1 MADGLGLE
9 VRFKRSGERKAV
21 ATKALAR
28 KSGAEASVN
37 KFERRRES
45 IVQAAIGPLNEHGIR
60 GMTFAHV
67 AAKLD
72 VVPTAVGYYF
82 RRKEDLAAACFLGGI
97 HKLEQLGERALAYDG
112 ARARLRAFIQEFFEF
127 RRRVAIGMEEE
138 IAWFQDVRTIQDPTV
153 NQAYIDMFRKVRGI
167 FSTPDAGP
175 LERVDRN
182 ARTHLILSQFYWA
195 VHWLK
200 QYNPED
206 YRRMADRVCDIFD
219 RGMAS
224 ATTVWKPLALERQS
238 SWADADGEVSR
249 EAFLRVAT
257 GLINDEGY
265 LGASVQKI
273 CAQLGVTKGSFYHH
287 NETKDDLVVQCF
299 ERTWKIMREIQAA
312 VDEHTDTGFDNLV
325 AFAAHLVS
333 GQVSGQRTL
342 LRTSALSAVPQEMR
356 PRLLAGFDRT
366 SSRLASV
373 VSDGIADGS
382 IRPVDAQA
390 GAQVINGSINAAS
403 ELQNWAPGVT
413 AANAADIYLKP
424 LFLGLFAPPHGAS
437 S

>member
-1 MADGLGLE
+1 LA
-9 VRFKRSGERKAV
+9 
-21 ATKALAR
+21 KALAR
-28 KSGAEASVN
+28 KSTAELGVN
-37 KFERRRES
+37 KFERRRDS
-45 IVQAAIGPLNEHGIR
+45 IVQAAIGPLNQHGIR

-97 HKLEQLGERALAYDG
+97 HKLGQLGERALQYEG
-112 ARARLRAFIQEFFEF
+112 ARPRLRAFVHEFFEF
-127 RRRVAIGMEEE
+127 RRQVATGEAEE

-153 NQAYIDMFRKVRGI
+153 NQAYIDMFRRVRTI
-167 FSTPDAGP
+167 FTTPDAGP

-206 YRRMADRVCDIFD
+206 YLRMADRVSDIFEG
-219 RGMAS
+219 GMAS
-224 ATTVWKPLALERQS
+224 ASTAWKPLTFEPRS
-238 SWADADGEVSR
+238 SWTDADSEVSR

-257 GLINDEGY
+257 RLINDEGY

-312 VDEHTDTGFDNLV
+312 VDEHTETGFYNLV
-325 AFAAHLVS
+325 AFASHLVS
-333 GQVSGQRTL
+333 GQVSGQRIL

-356 PRLLAGFDRT
+356 PKLLAGFDRT

-390 GAQVINGSINAAS
+390 CAQVINGSINAAS
-403 ELQNWAPGVT
+403 ELHHWAPGVT
-413 AANAADIYLKP
+413 PANATDIYLRP
-424 LFLGLFAPPHGAS
+424 LFLGLLTGPHTP
-437 S
+437 